1 MENDKKPVIINPELD
16 MTSQMTVHSNLRQDI
31 ICTTKDKLQLS
42 LQSFQSAIEAK
53 QEIFTYGG
61 IFLSLLITQIT
72 SSAKDAFG
80 LTAEVWN
87 AIIIVALFLSGIAT
101 ACSLVKFLSI
111 AKNRDIDEICKKIMG
126 QEGE

>member
-1 MENDKKPVIINPELD
+1 MENDKKPVIINPQLD
-16 MTSQMTVHSNLRQDI
+16 MASQMTVHSNLRQDI

-53 QEIFTYGG
+53 QGIFTYSG

-72 SSAKDAFG
+72 SSTKDAFG

-101 ACSLVKFLSI
+101 ACSSVKFLSI
-111 AKNRDIDEICKKIMG
+111 AKNRDIDEICKRIMG

>member
-1 MENDKKPVIINPELD
+1 MENDKKSVIINPKLD
-16 MTSQMTVHSNLRQDI
+16 MASQMTVHSNLRQDI

-53 QEIFTYGG
+53 QGFFTYGG

-72 SSAKDAFG
+72 SSTKDAFG

-101 ACSLVKFLSI
+101 VCSLVKLLSI

-126 QEGE
+126 QESE